1 MAHFLHCITHQVRR
15 RRRRRRHFRLCS
27 ERTKSGTGRRR

>member
-1 MAHFLHCITHQVRR
+1 MAHFLHSITHQV
-15 RRRRRRHFRLCS
+15 RRRRHFRLCS